1 MAATRGLGWAGAAAL
16 AALLL
21 SPVISLGIAALGGG
35 SELWPHLAA
44 YVLPQAIRDTALL
57 LAGVGLVVIGLGTG
71 AAWLVSAFD
80 FPGRRVLEGALLL
93 PLAMPTYVVAYA
105 YLDLSHPLGPLQAG
119 LRSLLGLSS
128 PRDLPLP
135 DLRSLPGCIL
145 LLGFVLYPYVYL
157 PTRALFL
164 MQAGT
169 LLEAARV
176 LGAGPFRSF
185 LRVALPLARP
195 AVALGTG
202 LALMEALN
210 DVGAA
215 EFLGVRTLTVQVY
228 ATWVNRSDLP
238 GAAQIALVMLAC
250 VVALVGLE
258 RLARGGRGY
267 AGSARRN
274 AAVTRRRL
282 SGWRAGTA
290 VALGATPVVL
300 GFLLPAGHLAC
311 EAWRRVAGGGWP
323 DTLAV
328 QTGNTILYASLATG
342 VTVVVGLLVAAAPFL
357 LSARAGRA
365 LIRAAGLGYAMPG
378 TVLAVGL
385 LGPLALIDSGLLEAG
400 FATVSVGLGT
410 GAALVIAYAL
420 RFLTVTVGASEA
432 GLARIPHTI
441 SDAARVLGRGRLATL
456 ATVQIPLAW
465 PAMLSGGLLAFV
477 DIAKELPVTLL
488 LRPLNVETLSTYLY
502 GEAARGTYEDGAV
515 AAVLIVMIGLVPV
528 TLLLRIDQNAVWRRR

>member
-57 LAGVGLVVIGLGTG
+57 LAGVGLLVIGLGTG

-215 EFLGVRTLTVQVY
+215 EILGVRTLTVQVY

-528 TLLLRIDQNAVWRRR
+528 TLLLRIDQDAVWRRR

>member
-57 LAGVGLVVIGLGTG
+57 LAGVGLLVIGLGTG

-274 AAVTRRRL
+274 AAVTRRWL

-311 EAWRRVAGGGWP
+311 EAWRRVAGGGGPTRWRSRP
-323 DTLAV
+323 ATRSS
-328 QTGNTILYASLATG
+328 TRAS
-342 VTVVVGLLVAAAPFL
+342 
-357 LSARAGRA
+357 R
-365 LIRAAGLGYAMPG
+365 
-378 TVLAVGL
+378 
-385 LGPLALIDSGLLEAG
+385 
-400 FATVSVGLGT
+400 
-410 GAALVIAYAL
+410 
-420 RFLTVTVGASEA
+420 
-432 GLARIPHTI
+432 
-441 SDAARVLGRGRLATL
+441 RG
-456 ATVQIPLAW
+456 
-465 PAMLSGGLLAFV
+465 
-477 DIAKELPVTLL
+477 
-488 LRPLNVETLSTYLY
+488 
-502 GEAARGTYEDGAV
+502 
-515 AAVLIVMIGLVPV
+515 
-528 TLLLRIDQNAVWRRR
+528 

>member
-57 LAGVGLVVIGLGTG
+57 LAGVGLLVIGLGTG

-215 EFLGVRTLTVQVY
+215 EILGVRTLTVQVY

>member
-57 LAGVGLVVIGLGTG
+57 LAGVGILVIGLGTG

>member
-274 AAVTRRRL
+274 AAVTRRWL

-432 GLARIPHTI
+432 GLARIPLTI

-488 LRPLNVETLSTYLY
+488 LRPLNVETLSTFLY

-528 TLLLRIDQNAVWRRR
+528 TLLLRIDENAVWRRR